1 MALTSPGVELS
12 VIDESFYTAAE
23 PGTRPLMIVAT
34 AANKPNASRT
44 GTAPG
49 TLASNKDR
57 VFIITSQRELV
68 ETFGDP
74 IFRVDSNNNAIH
86 GSELNEYGLQAAYS
100 FLGVS
105 NSALILR
112 ADVDLAELTPSPNAP
127 GGRPQNGTFW
137 LDTATTQYGIFQ
149 WDGRPNTVRGGQTF
163 TSRTPIVITDQSRLA
178 QSSSGPKQSVGVI
191 GDYAIVVGNDP
202 LTDEE
207 INDTTSNVEQT
218 DSHVLA
224 LWYKNRSNQWVK
236 VGDED
241 WKTSWP
247 VVTST
252 NANAVTN
259 LSGSFTINNITISG
273 SSLTDIAQM
282 ITDQV
287 YSLGISAAVI
297 NNILEIYSVADNG
310 GTASGP
316 FQTFVVTSVANPGTP
331 PPNRIYQINGQ
342 NYPVLN
348 LVRGGT
354 YTFNQS
360 DATNATHQIAFR
372 DAAGNPFTQGV
383 VSSGVLGTPGAQTVF
398 TVPSN
403 APSDLRYYCVQHG
416 NGMGNVIS
424 VTGSSSS
431 YSSTVVVANV
441 SGTLL
446 ADIGLAAGEYRAP
459 ALAIRPHTQV
469 PEWRRRDTAP
479 RPSGSVWIKTTE
491 PNAGA
496 RWRLRKYNSGTEQFA
511 PVEVTFHPSNQAALA
526 ALDPNRGGL
535 DIAVDRAYVQH
546 SFTES
551 SSTIAEFRIMRRAR
565 PGPTVVRSREI
576 MDVTGSRITAGIYP
590 FVISEST
597 PGSAT
602 LNSKNITVTVP
613 SGAIGLEEV
622 ASAISAAG
630 LSFVVAEVINNRVV
644 ISHTTG
650 GEIRFADV
658 NDSTVANNFVST
670 ILQLDN
676 AANNVNVYRAKV
688 IPGVIQTES
697 VIEYIASNWIPLTI
711 TPDTATLVRQSYFIQ
726 SFAPNTLVDDG
737 KLWYSSIVDQVD
749 IMVHNGQTWVGYRN
763 YDHGTGL
770 GNTDMAGPMISAT
783 EPQLQSDDTPLQ
795 DGDIWINTSDLE
807 NYPAV
812 YRYSTAS
819 QRWGIVDKSDQTSE
833 SGMLFADARWNATGA
848 SDQPAAISTLLTS
861 NFLDFDTPDPS
872 LFPRGM
878 LLWNLRRSGF
888 NVKKFVKNYV
898 NISNDNLRYKAS
910 QSDGGFRPTSGDSMV
925 NYYPHRWVTASGNQ
939 SDGSGSFGRKSQRKV
954 IQQQLQAIANSNQDI
969 RDTERFNYNLMS
981 CPGYPELIGEMIGIN
996 FDRGLT
1002 SFIVGDTPCRLPAT
1016 ATSLN
1021 EWGSNR
1027 NGAVEDNDFGLVSSD
1042 EYLGMFYP
1050 WGFTSDNFGR
1060 DIVVPPSHM
1069 ILRMMALN
1077 DQVAYPWFAPAGTR
1091 RGGITNATSV
1101 GFVNSEG
1108 EFRTVALNEGQRD
1121 TLYNLKINPITFFVG
1136 SGLVNFGQ
1144 KTRAGND
1151 SALDRINVSRLV
1163 IHLRSQLNRLAKP
1176 YIFEPNDKITRDEI
1190 KAQVESLLLE
1200 LVGLRAIYDFLV
1212 VCDESNNTPQ
1222 RIDKNEL
1229 YVDVAIEP
1237 VKAIEFIY
1245 IPLRI
1250 KNTGELSAA

>member
-282 ITDQV
+282 ITDQAQ
-287 YSLGISAAVI
+287 SLGISAAVI
-297 NNILEIYSVADNG
+297 NNILEIYSVADN
-310 GTASGP
+310 
-316 FQTFVVTSVANPGTP
+316 
-331 PPNRIYQINGQ
+331 
-342 NYPVLN
+342 
-348 LVRGGT
+348 
-354 YTFNQS
+354 
-360 DATNATHQIAFR
+360 
-372 DAAGNPFTQGV
+372 
-383 VSSGVLGTPGAQTVF
+383 
-398 TVPSN
+398 
-403 APSDLRYYCVQHG
+403 
-416 NGMGNVIS
+416 
-424 VTGSSSS
+424 GSSSS

-613 SGAIGLEEV
+613 SGAVGLEEV

-910 QSDGGFRPTSGDSMV
+910 QSDGGFRPTSGDSMA

-1250 KNTGELSAA
+1250 RNTGELSAA